1 MNDMKNEVMKF
12 IDRFTYGEK
21 QASVEECFTHGCC
34 FWFAH
39 TLVSRFQQG
48 MLVYD
53 QVMNHFGCL
62 IGDRVYD
69 ITGDV
74 TDAYF
79 WEPWVSTCLHDPA
92 LAKRIEHDCIYF

>member
-1 MNDMKNEVMKF
+1 MYMKNEVMKF

-21 QASVEECFTHGCC
+21 QASVEECFAHGCC

-39 TLVSRFQQG
+39 ILVSRFPHG

-74 TDAYF
+74 TDAYH
-79 WEPWVSTCLHDPA
+79 WEPWVLAYTNDPDR
-92 LAKRIEHDCIYF
+92 AKRIERDCIYF